1 MWETGR
7 LLSYLG
13 EMACMLQQLHRNTV
27 LTINTSNY
35 STYTKLHQLHKT
47 TPTTPN
53 YSNYTNY
60 IYYTNYTYY
69 TNYSN
74 YTNYTNYTNY
84 SYYSLVI
91 QIQRALWRKLESIFS
106 RNNKALRF
114 KRGQRKCACI
124 RGQILPTRKQ

>member
-1 MWETGR
+1 
-7 LLSYLG
+7 
-13 EMACMLQQLHRNTV
+13 MALQQPILMHAHTKCPPV
-27 LTINTSNY
+27 YCTNY
-35 STYTKLHQLHKT
+35 SYCTNYTNYTKYT
-47 TPTTPN
+47 
-53 YSNYTNY
+53 NYTNY
-60 IYYTNYTYY
+60 IYYTNYTNYAKCTNYTYYTNYTNYTNYIYY
-69 TNYSN
+69 TNYS
-74 YTNYTNYTNY
+74 NYTNY